1 MKTVQEGGQFSW
13 GKFNFLL
20 DSTPQKSKRGSGPP
34 VDVDKTSVEFSV
46 RKRIEEVVAEF
57 ASHSA
62 DFGTLER
69 LKSRLERPGSLPFRV
84 ALRGDAKY
92 DICHT
97 Q

>member
-1 MKTVQEGGQFSW
+1 VDVDSARR
-13 GKFNFLL
+13 LL
-20 DSTPQKSKRGSGPP
+20 KEASSLH

-69 LKSRLERPGSLPFRV
+69 LKSPLERAGSLPFRV
-84 ALRGDAKY
+84 VLRADAKY
-92 DICHT
+92 AICHT